1 MEISTKSQAENGA
14 DNTTIMTPLRVK
26 QAIKANGGGGGG
38 TSDYDQLQ
46 NRPQINSV
54 TLTGNKTSS
63 GLGLQDTL
71 ISGTNI
77 KTINNQSLL
86 GSGNITVGGGTSTDV
101 QVNGTSI
108 TSGGVANILTQGTY
122 SSSNKIATM
131 ADLPT
136 IPTVPTKTSDL
147 TNDGDGTHPF
157 LLNGSPSYIDTI
169 STYGGGS
176 AYARNLAYTWDNGV
190 TSESHIIANYED
202 IPTKVSDLQNDSGFL
217 TTETDPVFSA
227 SAAAGITSSDIT
239 NWNAAEANVQSDWNQ
254 SDATADDYIKNKP
267 TIPTVNDA
275 TLTIQQEGVTLD
287 TFTANSATN
296 KTVNIIETDP
306 IFLDSAA
313 SAITEDDIEEW
324 SGKQDAL
331 VSGTN
336 IKTINNASILGP
348 GNLIIGEGG
357 VMATDV
363 EINGNSI
370 TSDGTA
376 NIAAEGQYDETTN
389 KLVTQSAVSTAIS
402 NALLDLDYISYANE
416 SFTNPI
422 LGTTSTVG
430 VVTIQK
436 PNNPMRVKIS
446 DNVTSIRLN
455 NNDIVYIGMDDK
467 GKTRIYSNNVTA
479 FQSIRIGGFA
489 WNVLSDGSVT
499 FGGDE

>member
-1 MEISTKSQAENGA
+1 MS
-14 DNTTIMTPLRVK
+14 
-26 QAIKANGGGGGG
+26 
-38 TSDYDQLQ
+38 
-46 NRPQINSV
+46 
-54 TLTGNKTSS
+54 
-63 GLGLQDTL
+63 
-71 ISGTNI
+71 
-77 KTINNQSLL
+77 
-86 GSGNITVGGGTSTDV
+86 
-101 QVNGTSI
+101 
-108 TSGGVANILTQGTY
+108 
-122 SSSNKIATM
+122 
-131 ADLPT
+131 DLPT

-147 TNDGDGTHPF
+147 INDGDGTHPF

-176 AYARNLAYTWDNGV
+176 GLARNLSYTWDNGV
-190 TSESHIIANYED
+190 VSENHIIANYED

-217 TTETDPVFSA
+217 TSETDPVFSA

-239 NWNAAEANVQSDWNQ
+239 NWNNKISTETDPVFTASAAYGITSSDITNWNSAEANVQSDWNQ
-254 SDATADDYIKNKP
+254 TDNTADDYIKNKP
-267 TIPTVNDA
+267 NITSVNDA
-275 TLTIQQEGVTLD
+275 TLTIQKEGTTVG

-296 KTVNIIETDP
+296 ATVNIIETDP
-306 IFLDSAA
+306 IFSDSAA

-389 KLVTQSAVSTAIS
+389 KLVTQSAVATAIS
-402 NALLDLDYISYANE
+402 NALLDLDYISYADE

-467 GKTRIYSNNVTA
+467 GKTRIYSNNITA